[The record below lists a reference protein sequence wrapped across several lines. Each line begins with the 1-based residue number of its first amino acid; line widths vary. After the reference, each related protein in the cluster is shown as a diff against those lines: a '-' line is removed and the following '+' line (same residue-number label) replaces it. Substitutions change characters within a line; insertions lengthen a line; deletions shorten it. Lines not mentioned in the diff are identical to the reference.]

1 LNGGVPLDVR
11 LSFTDRKLGREVL
24 ATLLSWDF
32 DKLILAHGRCVE
44 HDAKAFVEKAFRWLS
59 R

>member
-1 LNGGVPLDVR
+1 LNGGVPLDAR

-24 ATLLSWDF
+24 ARLLSWDF
-32 DKLILAHGRCVE
+32 DKLIVAHGSCIE
-44 HDAKAFVEKAFRWLS
+44 HDAKAFVENAFRWLS